1 MKLRGATGGGES
13 GGATVLAA
21 FDDDDAETTGTTS
34 GMRISNALQVAVMAR
49 LIRRQKRGV
58 RFPPWPRR
66 TSSRR
71 KDDAA
76 VDTIAVGMTVGNSS
90 TPLSLL
96 DEATTADDGTRSNRR
111 DIIS

>member
-1 MKLRGATGGGES
+1 MEMRGATGGGES

-21 FDDDDAETTGTTS
+21 SDDDAETTGTTS
-34 GMRISNALQVAVMAR
+34 GMRISNALQVAVKAR